1 MNGTQF
7 DFVTKDGKIYLVVK
21 TLVWG
26 DWIVKEVEI
35 TEKLL
40 DQIGS
45 DVKEMIEERND
56 ASRLREL

>member
-45 DVKEMIEERND
+45 DVKEMVEERND